1 MAKFLKFA
9 LTGAQ
14 EEVLIPV
21 SEIANVETVS
31 TTTTKIDLANGLKKY
46 TITLLVPLVAN
57 AIVLSIYDA
66 IKANPGGVVS
76 TVGIPLLSAQAPEAQ
91 SGQQGRIVITA
102 PAVFATYTS
111 SVYENV

>member
-1 MAKFLKFA
+1 MAKFIKFP

-21 SEIANVETVS
+21 NEIANVETVS

-46 TITLLVPLVAN
+46 TITHVAPLVAN
-57 AIVLSIYDA
+57 AVVLSIYGA

-76 TVGIPLLSAQAPEAQ
+76 TVGAPIAVAQVLDSKDGRQLITTAQ
-91 SGQQGRIVITA
+91 SQ
-102 PAVFATYTS
+102 ATYTS
-111 SVYENV
+111 SVYENVV

>member
-1 MAKFLKFA
+1 MAKFIKFP

-46 TITLLVPLVAN
+46 TITHVAPLVAN
-57 AIVLSIYDA
+57 AVVLAIYAA

-76 TVGIPLLSAQAPEAQ
+76 TVGAPIAVAQVLDSTDGRQLITTAQ
-91 SGQQGRIVITA
+91 SQ
-102 PAVFATYTS
+102 ATYTS
-111 SVYENV
+111 SAYANV